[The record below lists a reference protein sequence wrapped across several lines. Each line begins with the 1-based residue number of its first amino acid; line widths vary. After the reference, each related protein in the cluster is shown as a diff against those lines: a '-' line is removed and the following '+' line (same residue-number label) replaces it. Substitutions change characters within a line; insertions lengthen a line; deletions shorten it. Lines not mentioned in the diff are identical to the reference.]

1 MINLGSMMSIV
12 LTPILRGKYILQL
25 KIIVF
30 KSKVPM
36 MLLKS
41 EIFTEQMIL
50 YFDKNSYL
58 TTDISFTKSRPDLI

>member
-30 KSKVPM
+30 KSKAPM

-50 YFDKNSYL
+50 YFDKNSDL

>member
-1 MINLGSMMSIV
+1 MSII

-30 KSKVPM
+30 KSKAPM

-50 YFDKNSYL
+50 YFDKNSDL
-58 TTDISFTKSRPDLI
+58 TTDISFTKSRPGLI